1 MQERRTSI
9 RIDRLS
15 RAQYCP
21 TDDLVPRDGRLTNL
35 SERGAGLLLREA
47 HRIGERITVSF
58 SLPDAEEPLTATGVV
73 RWSDDR
79 SRQGRWYP
87 LGLEWLGLEEATR
100 RRLQGFITQQAQAVQ
115 PAPAGPSKTAAS
127 VRRILLGTALI
138 GAVIGASFLAYQLV
152 LTQRQNLQ
160 LDDAIAQRD
169 MTIDVLEGRANY
181 LKQRETQ
188 LQQDLT
194 STRIQLEMASDSV
207 TQLGEQTEEMAGNIL
222 RLHEEVERFQ
232 QSYVQVREER
242 EELMQRVLDLQQER
256 MLLQKKLASIPDL
269 NRAIREAV
277 RGRQQ
282 QRRLARQQ
290 AIASAQAAQ
299 ANFELEGN
307 QGYLVRDGQ
316 STFARSSPA
325 MSIRVLEPETA
336 PSSPPAATAAEA
348 PSAAP

>member
-9 RIDRLS
+9 RINRLS

-21 TDDLVPRDGRLTNL
+21 ADDLVPRDGRLTNL

-58 SLPDAEEPLTATGVV
+58 TLPDAEEPVTATGVV

-100 RRLQGFITQQAQAVQ
+100 HRLQGFISQQAQSVPA
-115 PAPAGPSKTAAS
+115 APARTAAS
-127 VRRILLGTALI
+127 ARRILISAALLGI
-138 GAVIGASFLAYQLV
+138 VVGISFLAYQLV
-152 LTQRQNLQ
+152 LTQRQNRQ
-160 LDDAIAQRD
+160 LDDAITQRD

-181 LKQRETQ
+181 LKQREIQ

-207 TQLGEQTEEMAGNIL
+207 AQLGAQTEEMAGNIL

-269 NRAIREAV
+269 HRAIREAV
-277 RGRQQ
+277 RGRQR
-282 QRRLARQQ
+282 QRRLAGQQ
-290 AIASAQAAQ
+290 AFDAARAAQ

-316 STFARSSPA
+316 STFGRAA
-325 MSIRVLEPETA
+325 MSIHVLEPEAA
-336 PSSPPAATAAEA
+336 PSSSSAATTTEA
-348 PSAAP
+348 PSSAP